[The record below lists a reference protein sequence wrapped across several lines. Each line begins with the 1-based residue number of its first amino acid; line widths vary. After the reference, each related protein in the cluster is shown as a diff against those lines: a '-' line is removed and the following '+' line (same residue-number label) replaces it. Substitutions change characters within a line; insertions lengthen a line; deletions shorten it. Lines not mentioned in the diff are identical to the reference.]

1 MRENSAQSLICTL
14 RSASPNHQVIKS
26 IRRLPSYNDE
36 PKLHQYVVE
45 FISAHPSIGKGSDV
59 AYGTAFEKNRALLK
73 ALCEAIERRC
83 ISGTFN
89 DQMLVGSAIELGRRT
104 IALDTLRYFNPLQ
117 FSGLTGKAF
126 NLGLRTRLQW
136 IKAQAI
142 DSKRTVLIPA
152 QLVYLSNF
160 KKKEAIIRFPDST
173 GAACGE
179 SWGAAV
185 CRGILEVF
193 ERDAYMCWFFTRSE
207 ADRLE
212 IESCFHPQ
220 LRKIYQTYRRYRLEL
235 VLLKLPTDL
244 GVHVILA
251 AIIDR
256 TGIGPALTVGLKADY
271 DPVQA
276 VVGAVAEAQQSR
288 PWLRDLMHTG
298 YKFKR
303 NQDRLDIQSFQDRA
317 MYWADLRNLDK
328 LDPLWP
334 KSNGKCFEK
343 VFTKIKKPQ
352 NWNETLASLT
362 RTCKQAGMNAYV
374 VNVTSAIAKS
384 LSVFVAKAVVP
395 EAQPVYFDERY
406 PYLGT
411 ARLRIAL
418 NNNGSRWGSIGPS
431 GLPESLVPHP
441 FV

>member
-1 MRENSAQSLICTL
+1 
-14 RSASPNHQVIKS
+14 
-26 IRRLPSYNDE
+26 
-36 PKLHQYVVE
+36 
-45 FISAHPSIGKGSDV
+45 
-59 AYGTAFEKNRALLK
+59 
-73 ALCEAIERRC
+73 
-83 ISGTFN
+83 
-89 DQMLVGSAIELGRRT
+89 
-104 IALDTLRYFNPLQ
+104 
-117 FSGLTGKAF
+117 
-126 NLGLRTRLQW
+126 
-136 IKAQAI
+136 
-142 DSKRTVLIPA
+142 
-152 QLVYLSNF
+152 
-160 KKKEAIIRFPDST
+160 
-173 GAACGE
+173 
-179 SWGAAV
+179 
-185 CRGILEVF
+185 
-193 ERDAYMCWFFTRSE
+193 
-207 ADRLE
+207 
-212 IESCFHPQ
+212 
-220 LRKIYQTYRRYRLEL
+220 
-235 VLLKLPTDL
+235 
-244 GVHVILA
+244 
-251 AIIDR
+251 
-256 TGIGPALTVGLKADY
+256 
-271 DPVQA
+271 
-276 VVGAVAEAQQSR
+276 
-288 PWLRDLMHTG
+288 
-298 YKFKR
+298 
-303 NQDRLDIQSFQDRA
+303 